1 VIKLVLER
9 EEITVLCLFSRNSYC
24 GLNREQKWEKAISE
38 GWQYNILRGIW
49 WKEYKY

>member
-1 VIKLVLER
+1 MIKLVLER